1 MANASSAAGS
11 VMGKMTVVTTQMKLP
26 MSAGPQEHAL
36 QVNLL
41 VAMVIVCHVPGSA
54 MAIMTAETTQM
65 KHLKNA
71 LPRRA
76 ETVSLLV
83 VMETVSPCAGDV
95 MEMRTALVILMKRD
109 V

>member
-1 MANASSAAGS
+1 MCGEINFSF
-11 VMGKMTVVTTQMKLP
+11 
-26 MSAGPQEHAL
+26 H
-36 QVNLL
+36 LL
-41 VAMVIVCHVPGSA
+41 LW
-54 MAIMTAETTQM
+54 Q
-65 KHLKNA
+65 